1 MTDGNL
7 SRRKLLARGIQ
18 LPLGGALVA
27 AAVSQA
33 AHAGAAKVCADPAQ
47 MDSGQKSIRE
57 SLNYVE
63 VSKKPNETCLACG
76 FFKPTADGCGT
87 CEIFT
92 GGPANGQGHCDAW
105 SKKEG

>member
-18 LPLGGALVA
+18 LPLGGVLIA
-27 AAVSQA
+27 AATAQGA
-33 AHAGAAKVCADPAQ
+33 KAGAAAKLCADPAQ

-57 SLNYVE
+57 SLNYFE
-63 VSKKPNETCLACG
+63 MSKVPNESCGLCG

-87 CEIFT
+87 CDIFT
-92 GGPANGQGHCDAW
+92 GPANATGHCDAFA
-105 SKKEG
+105 KKEA